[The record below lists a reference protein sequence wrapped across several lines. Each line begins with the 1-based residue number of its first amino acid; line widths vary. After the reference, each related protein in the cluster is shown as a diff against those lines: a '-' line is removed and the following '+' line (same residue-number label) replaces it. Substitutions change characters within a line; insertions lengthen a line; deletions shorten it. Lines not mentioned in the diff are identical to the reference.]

1 MNYVSIET
9 AQNVEIRFP
18 KANFGERLVAFIIDG
33 VIVTVSFYVVYLLLL
48 FLAVALVQGSDSPDT
63 ALTVVIIISVFC
75 VLGFLL
81 YTPICESFMKG
92 QTIGKKAMKI
102 RVVRLDGTQASVG
115 NYFARWAIGIFE
127 INLFVGVPAIIAI
140 VSSKNGQRLGDMAA
154 GTTVVK
160 LSQQVSLDSLY
171 VSSPAAGTVTYP
183 GVEALSEED
192 VNTIREV
199 LAETRRG
206 RMDTEKAVELLYATR
221 DKVAHVLNVPALTDP
236 ETFLTTVVADWISVK
251 GQTGQ
256 QY

>member
-1 MNYVSIET
+1 MNYIAIET

-18 KANFGERLVAFIIDG
+18 KANFGERLVAFIIDA
-33 VIVTVSFYVVYLLLL
+33 VITLVTFYVVYFLLAL
-48 FLAVALVQGSDSPDT
+48 LAVGVVQGSESTDAAIT
-63 ALTVVIIISVFC
+63 IVVVIGVICF
-75 VLGFLL
+75 LGCIL
-81 YTPICESFMKG
+81 YTPISESLMKG

-102 RVVRLDGTQASVG
+102 RVVRLDGTQATVG

-127 INLFVGVPAIIAI
+127 INLFFGVPAIIAM

-171 VSSPAAGTVTYP
+171 VSSPTSGLVTYP
-183 GVEALSEED
+183 GVEALSEHD
-192 VNTIREV
+192 VDTIREV

-206 RMDTEKAVELLYATR
+206 KMNPDQAVELLYATR

-236 ETFLTTVVADWISVK
+236 ETFLTTVVADWITVK
-251 GQTGQ
+251 GRTGQ
-256 QY
+256 QF